1 MLELYRFTKKK
12 ILYRLLLTHHVSCGF
27 MARCG
32 EEYDKN
38 LLLARQ
44 GSTIFSGDEI
54 REIAQLVSA
63 KKIE

>member
-1 MLELYRFTKKK
+1 
-12 ILYRLLLTHHVSCGF
+12 